1 MLCQCVPVCFPVSFC
16 LVHIAF
22 LVCSLLFFCRFSFL
36 SVLCNKQNLKERDR
50 EKERETER
58 KRERERERERDV
70 ALTVFF
76 THLLAWPCGSMKRG
90 QRLENCVTIPF
101 STESVSRGS
110 PANCQLRMLTGSPRI
125 LRMVELGVCGNDF
138 ATNDF
143 IQSAIIAVRYS
154 PWVNTERNVSE

>member
-1 MLCQCVPVCFPVSFC
+1 M
-16 LVHIAF
+16 
-22 LVCSLLFFCRFSFL
+22 
-36 SVLCNKQNLKERDR
+36 
-50 EKERETER
+50 
-58 KRERERERERDV
+58 
-70 ALTVFF
+70 
-76 THLLAWPCGSMKRG
+76 
-90 QRLENCVTIPF
+90 TIPF

-154 PWVNTERNVSE
+154 PWVNTERNVSARIEELVLKDLITLVISGDFSSDHRTLLSNGNLPLSLKTGQ